1 MRCRDMLF
9 LREDDRC
16 EEGGEGMRTTK
27 NEDKLLEMIRQHDG
41 DFELTNEQLGE
52 RLHLQPKS
60 VTVLIRRMT
69 SNGKLERI
77 YKITTSGTVRQLK
90 VK

>member
-1 MRCRDMLF
+1 MLF

-41 DFELTNEQLGE
+41 DFELTNEQLSE
-52 RLHLQPKS
+52 RL
-60 VTVLIRRMT
+60 LIKM
-69 SNGKLERI
+69 SF
-77 YKITTSGTVRQLK
+77 SF
-90 VK
+90 

>member
-1 MRCRDMLF
+1 MRCHGGLF

-27 NEDKLLEMIRQHDG
+27 NEEKLLEMIRGHDG
-41 DFELTNEQLGE
+41 EFELTNEQLGE

-60 VTVLIRRMT
+60 VTVLIRRMAA
-69 SNGKLERI
+69 NGKLERI
-77 YKITTSGTVRQLK
+77 YKITTSGTIRQLK
-90 VK
+90 IK

>member
-1 MRCRDMLF
+1 MRCRGMLF
-9 LREDDRC
+9 LCEDDRC

-41 DFELTNEQLGE
+41 DFELTNEQLSE

-69 SNGKLERI
+69 ANGKLERI

-90 VK
+90 IK

>member
-1 MRCRDMLF
+1 MRCRGMLF

-41 DFELTNEQLGE
+41 DFELTNEQLSE

-60 VTVLIRRMT
+60 VTVLIRRMAA
-69 SNGKLERI
+69 NGKLERI

>member
-1 MRCRDMLF
+1 MLF

-16 EEGGEGMRTTK
+16 EEEGEGMRTTK
-27 NEDKLLEMIRQHDG
+27 NEEKLLEMIRQHDG
-41 DFELTNEQLGE
+41 DFELTNEQLSE

-60 VTVLIRRMT
+60 VTILIRRMT
-69 SNGKLERI
+69 ANGKLERI

-90 VK
+90 IK

>member
-1 MRCRDMLF
+1 
-9 LREDDRC
+9 
-16 EEGGEGMRTTK
+16 MRTTK

-69 SNGKLERI
+69 ANGKLERI

-90 VK
+90 IK